1 MPQRDEALEI
11 LMDLSRLIRA
21 MTRVAGGPDET
32 PPMTPTQR
40 LTLFELG
47 DGGSLR
53 LNDLAERM
61 GVSPPTASRSVDAL
75 HELGLVERVPDPH
88 DRRAL
93 RIDLTPTGK
102 KLLVERKGKA
112 EAAFA
117 PAVAA
122 LSASDRETLS
132 RLLRRMT
139 DAVRASRAL

>member
-61 GVSPPTASRSVDAL
+61 GVSAPTASRSVEAL
-75 HELGLVERVPDPH
+75 HELGLVERVPDPT

-93 RIDLTPTGK
+93 NIDLTGEGK
-102 KLLVERKGKA
+102 KLLTERKARA

-122 LSASDRETLS
+122 LSKSEQATLS
-132 RLLRRMT
+132 RLLRRMSE
-139 DAVRASRAL
+139 AVREQER